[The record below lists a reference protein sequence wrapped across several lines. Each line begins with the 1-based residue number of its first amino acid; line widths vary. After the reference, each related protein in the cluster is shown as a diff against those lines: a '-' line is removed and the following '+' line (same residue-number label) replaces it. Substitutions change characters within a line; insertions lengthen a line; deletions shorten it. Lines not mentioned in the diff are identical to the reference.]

1 MFWRGARAWGS
12 TLDEQITTAAA
23 NALESG
29 HLVRAD
35 DFLEQLQQLYSGPG
49 SELQRANTAEQRG
62 HLAIAQLRYQDAAR
76 HFSEAGRWLEEA
88 VTAFRASQ
96 EEYTRERWPRVW
108 TAIQHDLAT
117 ALRTEFVAD
126 SPLEG
131 AEFEPSVPLVR
142 PVPEWLE
149 NGARAL
155 CAWSAEMR
163 AHP

>member
-1 MFWRGARAWGS
+1 MTFLS
-12 TLDEQITTAAA
+12 NFNSSIPDLDRNCNGQTPL
-23 NALESG
+23 NS
-29 HLVRAD
+29 AD
-35 DFLEQLQQLYSGPG
+35 TWQS
-49 SELQRANTAEQRG
+49 
-62 HLAIAQLRYQDAAR
+62 
-76 HFSEAGRWLEEA
+76 EA

-117 ALRTEFVAD
+117 ALRTEFAAD

-131 AEFEPSVPLVR
+131 AGFEPSVPLVR